1 MNHTLSH
8 ETVLGYCSCHH
19 GEILQGVFRDS
30 DGRLCR
36 GLTTLPVFGPGVC
49 AEFIPDPGTD
59 PEELSVYPRTKTK
72 AATAGVLAGAECRRR
87 GRWGSCGGRIRLT
100 SSVPLGLGMGS
111 STSDIIATVRA
122 VAAGFGVSLPWNTI
136 AAIAVRAE
144 GASDPLML
152 DDHALLFAQRQGRVL
167 ERFGK
172 SLPGMIVVG
181 CVTGGGETVDTLRV
195 GSGGERDADVRMFQ
209 RLRGMLRRA
218 VAESDVALLGRVSTE
233 SARHNQRLL
242 PKEELGTLEEIAGE
256 VEAAGVQVA
265 HSGNVA
271 GLLFDPD
278 TPELRDRLREC
289 VRALNRHGI
298 PFSHLFRSYPV
309 QEGRETWTS
318 TSRTRS
324 VARTWCGSPTGSFAF
339 DSRR

>member
-1 MNHTLSH
+1 MNRTLSR
-8 ETVLGYCSCHH
+8 ETVLGHCSCHH

-30 DGRLCR
+30 DGRPCR
-36 GLTTLPVFGPGVC
+36 GLTTLPVFGRGVR
-49 AEFIPDPGTD
+49 AEFTPDPGRG

-72 AATAGVLAGAECRRR
+72 AAAAAALAGAECRRR
-87 GRWGSCGGRIRLT
+87 DRRGSCGGRIRLT
-100 SSVPLGLGMGS
+100 STVPLGLGMGS
-111 STSDIIATVRA
+111 STSDVIATVRA
-122 VAAGFGVSLPWNTI
+122 VAAGAGMSLPWSTI

-152 DDHALLFAQRQGRVL
+152 DEHALLFAQRQGRVL
-167 ERFGK
+167 ERFGNA
-172 SLPGMIVVG
+172 LPRVIVVG
-181 CVTGGGETVDTLRV
+181 CVTGGGGTVDTLRL
-195 GSGGERDADVRMFQ
+195 GPGGERDADVQVFQ

-218 VAESDVALLGRVSTE
+218 VVESDVELLGRVSTE
-233 SARHNQRLL
+233 SARHNQRVL
-242 PKEELGTLEEIAGE
+242 PKEELGALEEIAGE

-278 TPELRDRLREC
+278 APELRARLREC
-289 VRALNRHGI
+289 VRALNRRGI

-309 QEGRETWTS
+309 QKGRETWTS